1 LAFEQDQIYDASAF
15 YAGIPFAST
24 ETGYTTSLVFEEIKH
39 IKKNHGA
46 LDVLIDTNR
55 LRIQDPD
62 DNSVKIVSEAAKK
75 TGDYQKLSEAD
86 ISAVA
91 LCYQLKGRL
100 ITDDF
105 AITNLAKNLNLDV
118 RSVMTKGI
126 RTVGKWNYY
135 CSACKK
141 EFLAITTCPICGNK
155 LNKKLLKRK
164 SF

>member
-1 LAFEQDQIYDASAF
+1 LVFSVYDASAF
-15 YAGIPFAST
+15 YAGIPFASA
-24 ETGYTTSLVFEEIKH
+24 EQGYTTSLVFNEIKH

-46 LDVLIDTNR
+46 LEILLETDR

-62 DNSVKIVSEAAKK
+62 EQNIAIVIESAKK
-75 TGDYQKLSEAD
+75 TGDFQNLSKAD

-91 LCYQLKGRL
+91 LCHQLNGHI

-105 AITNLAKNLNLDV
+105 AVSNLAKNMHLKV
-118 RSVMTKGI
+118 HPVMTKGI
-126 RTVGKWNYY
+126 KTVGRWNYY

-141 EFLAITTCPICGNK
+141 EFSELANCPICGNK
-155 LNKKLLKRK
+155 LNRKLLKSK